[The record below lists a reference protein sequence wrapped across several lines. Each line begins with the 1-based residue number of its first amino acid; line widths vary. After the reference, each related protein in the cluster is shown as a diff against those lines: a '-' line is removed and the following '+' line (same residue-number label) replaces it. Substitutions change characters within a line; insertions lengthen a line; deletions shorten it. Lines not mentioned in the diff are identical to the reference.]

1 MEDLKKTVEPK
12 KEKVKKVAPVKKESK
27 KSNIIET
34 NLARGFFITGFLGM
48 VFFGLIIFNVLAPT
62 AGIPEELFENNIVL
76 FQTSVGLFL
85 IGLFS
90 FTKR

>member
-1 MEDLKKTVEPK
+1 MEDLKKKVV
-12 KEKVKKVAPVKKESK
+12 VKKPVKKQAT
-27 KSNIIET
+27 IQT
-34 NLARGFFITGFLGM
+34 NLSRGLFITGFIGM

-62 AGIPEELFENNIVL
+62 NGVPEELFDNNVEL

-90 FTKR
+90 FTKK

>member
-34 NLARGFFITGFLGM
+34 NLARGFFVTGFLGM
-48 VFFGLIIFNVLAPT
+48 AFFGLIIFNVLAPT
-62 AGIPEELFENNIVL
+62 PGIPEELFQNNIHL